1 MLTQTNPSEPANSSS
16 STDHT
21 TNECIKVW
29 RQYYIHPTT
38 PNQHNK
44 TEDHATNELQLQ
56 HWIRSRRNRA
66 LRQMQLASIKKGANM
81 ESKIPWSGTAWAM
94 PTSIRYFV
102 GCLASSVMGMTLV
115 LFLAMLTRSL
125 PLRWENST
133 AYTNPVCKVTR
144 LR

>member
-1 MLTQTNPSEPANSSS
+1 MLTHTNPSEPANSSS

-21 TNECIKVW
+21 MNECIKVW
-29 RQYYIHPTT
+29 RQYIIHPTT

-44 TEDHATNELQLQ
+44 NEDHAINELQPR
-56 HWIRSRRNRA
+56 HWITSRRNRA
-66 LRQMQLASIKKGANM
+66 LRQMQLASITKGANM

-94 PTSIRYFV
+94 PTSIHYFV

-125 PLRWENST
+125 PLRWENSM